1 MSTDIWVDKEDVIC
15 MCVLCCVQSCP
26 ALHDTMDCSP
36 PGFSVHG
43 DSPGKN
49 TGVGCHALLQGIFL
63 TQGSNPHLLCL
74 LHRQADSLP
83 LAPPGETLQCFYPL
97 VVTRVLGVL
106 CQKPRQRPTEIFS
119 VISQLTS
126 QGHCCR
132 DRRGQRS
139 PWPRLWPGAH
149 IALSWPLWWGTVPAG
164 VLQGRAGAGGQPVP
178 AA

>member
-1 MSTDIWVDKEDVIC
+1 MLSRFSRVQLFATPWTVDDQTPLSMGFSRQGYWSGLPCPPPGDLPDPGIEPASLMS
-15 MCVLCCVQSCP
+15 P
-26 ALHDTMDCSP
+26 ALAG
-36 PGFSVHG
+36 GFFTTS
-43 DSPGKN
+43 
-49 TGVGCHALLQGIFL
+49 T
-63 TQGSNPHLLCL
+63 T
-74 LHRQADSLP
+74 
-83 LAPPGETLQCFYPL
+83 GETLQGFYPL

-106 CQKPRQRPTEIFS
+106 CQKPGQRPTEIFS
-119 VISQLTS
+119 VISELTS

>member
-1 MSTDIWVDKEDVIC
+1 VLSRFSRVQLFATPWTVDDQTPLSMGFSRQEYWSG
-15 MCVLCCVQSCP
+15 LPCP
-26 ALHDTMDCSP
+26 P
-36 PGFSVHG
+36 PGDLPDPGIEPASLM
-43 DSPGKN
+43 SPASAGGFF
-49 TGVGCHALLQGIFL
+49 T
-63 TQGSNPHLLCL
+63 TSTT
-74 LHRQADSLP
+74 
-83 LAPPGETLQCFYPL
+83 GETLQCFYPL